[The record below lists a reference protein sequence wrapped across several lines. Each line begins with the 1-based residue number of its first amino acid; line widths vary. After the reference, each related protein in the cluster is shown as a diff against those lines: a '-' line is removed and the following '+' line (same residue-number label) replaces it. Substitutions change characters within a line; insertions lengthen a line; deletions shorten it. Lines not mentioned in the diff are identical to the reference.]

1 MEWIKTL
8 ISKKNA
14 NEWNKASLTSP
25 THVGKWQVPSTVI
38 KTTFLSP
45 FITHLLS
52 ICQICQRTAV
62 QIFSSHHRH
71 HQTSNCRYLIF
82 SLLVPKMCHLRG
94 EVELKMDH
102 TLLCQDQMD
111 LKQPG
116 RIINQHQWCRCKIT
130 LKLLFSEWSLPK
142 TGKAKITYL

>member
-1 MEWIKTL
+1 M
-8 ISKKNA
+8 
-14 NEWNKASLTSP
+14 SP
-25 THVGKWQVPSTVI
+25 TEHLHYHDKTDDCHVLFATRHQDDLVLDRTLFP
-38 KTTFLSP
+38 LSRMHGLLMD
-45 FITHLLS
+45 HLLS

-82 SLLVPKMCHLRG
+82 SLLVPKMCHSRG

-111 LKQPG
+111 L
-116 RIINQHQWCRCKIT
+116 I
-130 LKLLFSEWSLPK
+130 L
-142 TGKAKITYL
+142 